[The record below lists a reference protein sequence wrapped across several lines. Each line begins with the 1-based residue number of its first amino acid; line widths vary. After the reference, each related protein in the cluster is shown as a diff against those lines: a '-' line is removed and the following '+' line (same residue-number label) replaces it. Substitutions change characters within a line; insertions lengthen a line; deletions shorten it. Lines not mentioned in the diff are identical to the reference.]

1 MQIFGYFHKSRLLY
15 GLPAFIDQKSW
26 INRVDKIMTKNIK
39 KLLKLPIRTNNERMK
54 LALGIPDLCTYL
66 ISRLLKLKI
75 KYENIFHEELNIYD
89 NVIEKTIDNIK
100 GNILYNS
107 LKNIGNNFEYY
118 IHEDFRRRL
127 NKRIYSWYVDGDFL
141 LLRFMCHRGAFRE
154 DINKKCVFCK
164 TEDNGIEHVTNNCIK
179 FKKEREEI
187 IKKLNNLDANTKN
200 KTLLEIIEY
209 YYYNKRLSE
218 SKEEKRNDNNGIK
231 LIKEFI
237 KNMYYTYGKE
247 YNKKDN

>member
-1 MQIFGYFHKSRLLY
+1 
-15 GLPAFIDQKSW
+15 
-26 INRVDKIMTKNIK
+26 MTKNIK

-54 LALGIPDLCTYL
+54 LVLGIPDLCTYL
-66 ISRLLKLKI
+66 ISWLLRLKT
-75 KYENIFHEELNIYD
+75 KYENIFNEKLNIYD
-89 NVIEKTIDNIK
+89 NVIEETIGNIK
-100 GNILYNS
+100 GDILYNS
-107 LKNIGNNFEYY
+107 LKSIGNKFNYE
-118 IHEDFRRRL
+118 INKDFRKRL

-154 DINKKCVFCK
+154 DINKKCVLCK

-187 IKKLNNLDANTKN
+187 IKKFNNLDANTKN

-209 YYYNKRLSE
+209 YYYTKRLSE
-218 SKEEKRNDNNGIK
+218 SKEEKKNDNNGIK

>member
-1 MQIFGYFHKSRLLY
+1 
-15 GLPAFIDQKSW
+15 
-26 INRVDKIMTKNIK
+26 
-39 KLLKLPIRTNNERMK
+39 MK

-89 NVIEKTIDNIK
+89 KVIEKTIGNIK

-154 DINKKCVFCK
+154 DINEKCLLCE
-164 TEDNGIEHVTNNCIK
+164 TEDNGIEHVINNCK
-179 FKKEREEI
+179 KLEKERNELITE
-187 IKKLNNLDANTKN
+187 LNKLDAETKN
-200 KTLLEIIEY
+200 KTLLKAIEY
-209 YYYNKRLSE
+209 YYYSKKLSNSKDGKKKDNK
-218 SKEEKRNDNNGIK
+218 GIK
-231 LIKEFI
+231 LIKTFI
-237 KNMYYTYGKE
+237 KNMYYLYGKIKG
-247 YNKKDN
+247 KKDE